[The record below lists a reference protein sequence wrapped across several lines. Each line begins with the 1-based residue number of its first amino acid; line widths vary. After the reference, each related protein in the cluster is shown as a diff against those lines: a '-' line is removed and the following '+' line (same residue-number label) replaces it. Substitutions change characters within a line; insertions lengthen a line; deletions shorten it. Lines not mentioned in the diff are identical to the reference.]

1 MKKCGEFIMGVGL
14 LLAAF
19 LLSGPAAHLWQ
30 ESAQGS
36 GQTAPVVVL
45 DAGHGG
51 DDPGKIGI
59 NKVLEKDIN
68 LSVTLKTKALLEA
81 EGVEVVL
88 TRKDEN
94 GLYKS
99 TDGNKKRADL
109 NRRCNLIEESGAD
122 FVVSI
127 HQNSYRDGG
136 VRGAQVFY
144 YKDSEE
150 GKKLAEA
157 IQNVFNE
164 TISSEK
170 KRAPKANGEYYMLLH
185 VSCPIVIAE
194 CGFLSNWEEAER
206 LKDDAY
212 QDQVAEALAKG
223 ILSYLSA
230 R

>member
-1 MKKCGEFIMGVGL
+1 MKKCVEFIMGVGL

-30 ESAQGS
+30 ESAQVS

-59 NKVLEKDIN
+59 NKVLEKDNN

-170 KRAPKANGEYYMLLH
+170 KRATKANGEYYMLLH

-206 LKDDAY
+206 LKNDAY

>member
-1 MKKCGEFIMGVGL
+1 MKKCVEFIMGVGL

-30 ESAQGS
+30 ESAQVS

-157 IQNVFNE
+157 IQNVFN
-164 TISSEK
+164 
-170 KRAPKANGEYYMLLH
+170 
-185 VSCPIVIAE
+185 
-194 CGFLSNWEEAER
+194 
-206 LKDDAY
+206 
-212 QDQVAEALAKG
+212 
-223 ILSYLSA
+223 
-230 R
+230 